1 MLVTIGNTTNTSTAS
16 TSNTTHSSYYTY
28 SNISNAFQ
36 VVTNVSPIS
45 EVIFTSDAFTS
56 QYYYLKEKI
65 NWEKFYG
72 IL

>member
-1 MLVTIGNTTNTSTAS
+1 MNKKHLIFF
-16 TSNTTHSSYYTY
+16 
-28 SNISNAFQ
+28 IS
-36 VVTNVSPIS
+36 II
-45 EVIFTSDAFTS
+45 VIFTSDAFTS